1 MEQTGPA
8 LLASVFVDVW
18 IRTDMRQGE
27 KQELIEMDQYEHI
40 RTAHRVYKKSI
51 RQIARETGHTR
62 RTIRKVIGEKEPKYR
77 REKEPACSVMDPVAA
92 VVEGWLRSDQDQPK
106 KQRHTAHRVW
116 TRLLEE

>member
-27 KQELIEMDQYEHI
+27 KQELIEMDQYELI

-62 RTIRKVIGEKEPKYR
+62 NTIRKALLGLSPKYR
-77 REKEPACSVMDPVAA
+77 RKEAPLCAVMDSVAGR
-92 VVEGWLRSDQDQPK
+92 VEEWLKTDQGESR
-106 KQRHTAHRVW
+106 KQRHTAH
-116 TRLLEE
+116 

>member
-8 LLASVFVDVW
+8 LLASVFMDVS
-18 IRTDMRQGE
+18 IRTDVKQGE

-62 RTIRKVIGEKEPKYR
+62 GTIRKALQGLSPKYR
-77 REKEPACSVMDPVAA
+77 RKQNPACAVMDSVAE
-92 VVEGWLRSDQDQPK
+92 VVERWLTSDQEETR
-106 KQRHTAHRVW
+106 KQRHTAHRIY
-116 TRLLEE
+116 